1 MRAIT
6 PVKPTTADMA
16 TLIDELFG
24 RVSRALKEGESG
36 SEVFP
41 LKLRLLTTDFDRV
54 DTGES
59 YTKLHNFGVRTGT
72 PVGDFSGAFRVL
84 VSDVMGIERVRAP
97 GLDVGLEV
105 VRISVNEQFLNL
117 MDPKPYASL
126 DAMLKAFSD
135 LTHDKTPAVNG
146 ET

>member
-59 YTKLHNFGVRTGT
+59 YTKLHNF
-72 PVGDFSGAFRVL
+72 
-84 VSDVMGIERVRAP
+84 
-97 GLDVGLEV
+97 LECALG
-105 VRISVNEQFLNL
+105 RPWAISVELF
-117 MDPKPYASL
+117 
-126 DAMLKAFSD
+126 AF
-135 LTHDKTPAVNG
+135 
-146 ET
+146 